1 VKSLRAITSLILT
14 LSFSSGVSA
23 QTPTAG
29 APPAA
34 VSPVTVS
41 LLPDYVSLETATE
54 QFLRKNL
61 ALEAARLEIGVAE
74 AERVGARLRPR
85 PGLTVSAEN
94 LRLSGET
101 PASRL
106 QEFGVA
112 VAQPIELGNRKALRM
127 EVAERTVSVSE
138 ARLTEVLRR
147 HLYDLKRTYYESVLA
162 RAILGIEQENRA
174 NFDGLLR
181 FNTVRF
187 EEGYIAE
194 GDLLKVRLERIRFD
208 FAVANAELAFRKTKI
223 RLLELIGEPDFERAA
238 KVDVSN
244 RLQVPVVS
252 LDLAQLRDSALANRP
267 EVKVAEAEVA
277 LTDASFKLERSRAR
291 GEVTPYLGYKRVGV
305 DNTVLAGVT
314 VPLPFGNRNQS
325 GIARAEAEQKVA
337 EATLRLARNRALA
350 DVEAAFRSYETAR
363 EQVRA
368 YETGLLKQADESRE
382 IQLGAYQ
389 EGAAELIT
397 LIEAQKTRTE
407 IRANY
412 YRAIFDYYT
421 SIFQLEM
428 ATGIDIKL

>member
-1 VKSLRAITSLILT
+1 MKNLRAITSLMLA
-14 LSFSSGVSA
+14 LSFPVTLWA
-23 QTPTAG
+23 QTP
-29 APPAA
+29 APGGPPVA
-34 VSPVTVS
+34 VS
-41 LLPDYVSLETATE
+41 LAPDYVSLESATE

-61 ALEAARLEIGVAE
+61 SVEAARLEVGVAE
-74 AERVGARLRPR
+74 AERIGARLRPR

-101 PASRL
+101 AAGRL

-112 VAQPIELGNRKALRM
+112 VTQPIELGNRKALRM

-138 ARLTEVLRR
+138 ARLTDVLRR
-147 HLYDLKRTYYESVLA
+147 QLFDLKRTYYESVLS
-162 RAILGIEQENRA
+162 RALLGIEQENRD
-174 NFDGLLR
+174 NFEGLLQ
-181 FNTVRF
+181 FNKARF

-194 GDLLKVRLERIRFD
+194 GDLLKVRLERIKFD

-223 RLLELIGEPDFERAA
+223 RLLELIGEPDFDRAG
-238 KVDVSN
+238 KLDVIS
-244 RLQVPVVS
+244 RLQMPTIG
-252 LDLAQLRDSALANRP
+252 LDLAQLRAAALTNRP

-277 LTDASFKLERSRAR
+277 LAESAIRLERSRAR
-291 GEVTPYLGYKRVGV
+291 GEVTPYAGYKRVGV

-325 GIARAEAEQKVA
+325 GIARAEAEQRVA
-337 EATLRLARNRALA
+337 ETKLQFVRHRALA
-350 DVEAAFRSYETAR
+350 EVEAAFRAYETAR

-368 YETGLLKQADESRE
+368 YETGLLRQADESRE
-382 IQLGAYQ
+382 IQLAAYQ

-412 YRAIFDYYT
+412 YRAIFDYYS
-421 SIFQLEM
+421 SIFQLEL
-428 ATGIDIKL
+428 ATGTNIKL

>member
-1 VKSLRAITSLILT
+1 MKKLRAITSLLLILWTPLT
-14 LSFSSGVSA
+14 LLA
-23 QTPTAG
+23 QTP
-29 APPAA
+29 
-34 VSPVTVS
+34 STVS
-41 LLPDYVSLETATE
+41 SDYLSLETVLD

-61 ALEAARLEIGVAE
+61 SVEAARLEVGVAE
-74 AERVGARLRPR
+74 AERIGARLRPR
-85 PGLTVSAEN
+85 PGLTISAEN

-106 QEFGVA
+106 QEYGIS

-147 HLYDLKRTYYESVLA
+147 QLFDLKRTYYESVLA
-162 RAILGIEQENRA
+162 RVLLDTEQENRD
-174 NFDGLLR
+174 NFEGLVK

-194 GDLLKVRLERIRFD
+194 GELLKVRLERTKFD
-208 FAVANAELAFRKTKI
+208 FAVANAELGLRRAKI
-223 RLLELIGEPDFERAA
+223 RLLELIGERDFERALR
-238 KVDVSN
+238 VETSN
-244 RLQVPVVS
+244 RLQIPPVN
-252 LDLAQLRDSALANRP
+252 LNLAQLKETALVNRP
-267 EVKVAEAEVA
+267 EIKVAEAELA
-277 LTDASFKLERSRAR
+277 LAGVSIKLERSRAK

-314 VPLPFGNRNQS
+314 VPLPIGNRNQS
-325 GIARAEAEQKVA
+325 GIARSEAEQKVS
-337 EATLRLARNRALA
+337 ETNLNLVRNRTLA
-350 DVEAAFRSYETAR
+350 EVETAYRAYETAR

-368 YETGLLKQADESRE
+368 YEAGLLKQADESRE

-389 EGAAELIT
+389 EGATELIT

-407 IRANY
+407 VRANY

-421 SIFQLEM
+421 SIFQLEL
-428 ATGIDIKL
+428 ATGTDIKI

>member
-1 VKSLRAITSLILT
+1 VKQTVKKLRAITSLLLVLWMPLT
-14 LSFSSGVSA
+14 LLG
-23 QTPTAG
+23 QTPL
-29 APPAA
+29 
-34 VSPVTVS
+34 S
-41 LLPDYVSLETATE
+41 PDYLSLETATD

-61 ALEAARLEIGVAE
+61 AVEAARLEVGVAE
-74 AERVGARLRPR
+74 AERIGAGLRPR

-106 QEFGVA
+106 HEYGIS

-147 HLYDLKRTYYESVLA
+147 QLFDVKRTYYESVLA
-162 RAILGIEQENRA
+162 RVLLEIEQENRD
-174 NFDGLLR
+174 NFEGLVK

-194 GDLLKVRLERIRFD
+194 GDLLKVRLERTKFD
-208 FAVANAELAFRKTKI
+208 FAVANAQLALRKAKI
-223 RLLELIGEPDFERAA
+223 RLLELIGERDFERA
-238 KVDVSN
+238 VRLEISN
-244 RLQVPVVS
+244 RLQAPPA
-252 LDLAQLRDSALANRP
+252 DLNLMQLKETALVNRP
-267 EVKVAEAEVA
+267 EIKVAEAELA
-277 LTDASFKLERSRAR
+277 LAQSSIKLERSRAK
-291 GEVTPYLGYKRVGV
+291 GEVTPYGGYKRVGV
-305 DNTVLAGVT
+305 DNTLLAGVT
-314 VPLPFGNRNQS
+314 VPLPIGNRNQS

-337 EATLRLARNRALA
+337 ETSLSFVRNRTLA
-350 DVEAAFRSYETAR
+350 EVDAAYRAYETAR

-368 YETGLLKQADESRE
+368 YEAGLLKQADESRE

-389 EGAAELIT
+389 EGATELIT

-407 IRANY
+407 VRASY

-421 SIFQLEM
+421 SIFQLEL
-428 ATGIDIKL
+428 ATGTDIKI

>member
-1 VKSLRAITSLILT
+1 MKKLRAITSLLLVLWMPLT
-14 LSFSSGVSA
+14 LLG
-23 QTPTAG
+23 QTPL
-29 APPAA
+29 
-34 VSPVTVS
+34 S
-41 LLPDYVSLETATE
+41 PDYLSLETATD

-61 ALEAARLEIGVAE
+61 AVEAARLEVGVAE
-74 AERVGARLRPR
+74 AERIGAGLRPR

-106 QEFGVA
+106 HEYGIS

-147 HLYDLKRTYYESVLA
+147 QLFDVKRTYYESVLA
-162 RAILGIEQENRA
+162 RVLLEIEQENRD
-174 NFDGLLR
+174 NFEGLVK

-194 GDLLKVRLERIRFD
+194 GDLLKVRLERTKFD
-208 FAVANAELAFRKTKI
+208 FAVANAQLALRRAKI
-223 RLLELIGEPDFERAA
+223 RLLELIGERDFERA
-238 KVDVSN
+238 VRLEISN
-244 RLQVPVVS
+244 RLQAPPV
-252 LDLAQLRDSALANRP
+252 DLNLMQLKETALVNRP
-267 EVKVAEAEVA
+267 EIKVAEAELA
-277 LTDASFKLERSRAR
+277 LAQSSIKLERSRAK
-291 GEVTPYLGYKRVGV
+291 GEVTPYAGYKRVGV
-305 DNTVLAGVT
+305 DNTLLAGVT
-314 VPLPFGNRNQS
+314 VPLPIGNRNQS

-337 EATLRLARNRALA
+337 ETSLSFVRNRTLA
-350 DVEAAFRSYETAR
+350 EVDAAYRAYETAR

-368 YETGLLKQADESRE
+368 YEAGLLKQADESRE

-389 EGAAELIT
+389 EGATELIT

-407 IRANY
+407 VRASY

-421 SIFQLEM
+421 SIFQLEL
-428 ATGIDIKL
+428 ATGTDIKI

>member
-1 VKSLRAITSLILT
+1 VKLTVKKLRAITSLLLVLWMPLT
-14 LSFSSGVSA
+14 LLG
-23 QTPTAG
+23 QTPL
-29 APPAA
+29 
-34 VSPVTVS
+34 S
-41 LLPDYVSLETATE
+41 PDYLSLETATD

-61 ALEAARLEIGVAE
+61 AVEAARLEVGVAE
-74 AERVGARLRPR
+74 AERIGAGLRPR

-106 QEFGVA
+106 HEYGIS

-147 HLYDLKRTYYESVLA
+147 QLFDVKRTYYESVLA
-162 RAILGIEQENRA
+162 RVLLEIEQENRD
-174 NFDGLLR
+174 NFEGLVK

-194 GDLLKVRLERIRFD
+194 GDLLKVRLERTKFD
-208 FAVANAELAFRKTKI
+208 FAVANAQLAFRRAKI
-223 RLLELIGEPDFERAA
+223 RLLELIGERDFERA
-238 KVDVSN
+238 VRLEISN
-244 RLQVPVVS
+244 RLQAPPV
-252 LDLAQLRDSALANRP
+252 DLNLMQLKETALVNRP
-267 EVKVAEAEVA
+267 EIKVAEAELA
-277 LTDASFKLERSRAR
+277 LAQSSIKLERSRAK
-291 GEVTPYLGYKRVGV
+291 GEVTPYGGYKRVGV
-305 DNTVLAGVT
+305 DNTLLAGVT
-314 VPLPFGNRNQS
+314 VPLPIGNRNQS

-337 EATLRLARNRALA
+337 ETSLSFVRNRTLA
-350 DVEAAFRSYETAR
+350 EVDAAYRAYETAR

-368 YETGLLKQADESRE
+368 YEAGLLKQADESRE

-389 EGAAELIT
+389 EGATELIT

-407 IRANY
+407 VRASY

-421 SIFQLEM
+421 SIFQLEL
-428 ATGIDIKL
+428 ATGTDIKI

>member
-1 VKSLRAITSLILT
+1 MKKLRAITSLLLILWTPLT
-14 LSFSSGVSA
+14 LLA
-23 QTPTAG
+23 QTP
-29 APPAA
+29 
-34 VSPVTVS
+34 STVS
-41 LLPDYVSLETATE
+41 SDYLSLETVLD

-61 ALEAARLEIGVAE
+61 SVEAARLEVGVAE
-74 AERVGARLRPR
+74 AERIGARLRPR
-85 PGLTVSAEN
+85 PGLTISAEN

-106 QEFGVA
+106 QEYGIS

-147 HLYDLKRTYYESVLA
+147 QLFDLKRTYYESVLA
-162 RAILGIEQENRA
+162 RVLLDTEQENRD
-174 NFDGLLR
+174 NFEGLVK

-194 GDLLKVRLERIRFD
+194 GELLKVRLERTKFD
-208 FAVANAELAFRKTKI
+208 FAVANAELGLRRAKI
-223 RLLELIGEPDFERAA
+223 RLLELIGERDFERALR
-238 KVDVSN
+238 VETSN
-244 RLQVPVVS
+244 RLQIPPVD
-252 LDLAQLRDSALANRP
+252 LNLAQLKETALVNRP
-267 EVKVAEAEVA
+267 EIKVAEAELA
-277 LTDASFKLERSRAR
+277 LAGVSIKLERSRAK

-314 VPLPFGNRNQS
+314 VPLPIGNRNQS
-325 GIARAEAEQKVA
+325 GIARSEAEQKVS
-337 EATLRLARNRALA
+337 ETNLNLVRNRTLA
-350 DVEAAFRSYETAR
+350 EVETAYRAYETAR

-368 YETGLLKQADESRE
+368 YEAGLLKQADESRE

-389 EGAAELIT
+389 EGATELIT

-407 IRANY
+407 VRANY

-421 SIFQLEM
+421 SIFQLEL
-428 ATGIDIKL
+428 ATGTDIKI

>member
-1 VKSLRAITSLILT
+1 MKKLRAITSLLLILWTPLT
-14 LSFSSGVSA
+14 LLA
-23 QTPTAG
+23 QTP
-29 APPAA
+29 
-34 VSPVTVS
+34 STVS
-41 LLPDYVSLETATE
+41 SDYLSLETVLD

-61 ALEAARLEIGVAE
+61 SVEAARLEVGVAE
-74 AERVGARLRPR
+74 AERIGARLRPR
-85 PGLTVSAEN
+85 PGLTISAEN

-106 QEFGVA
+106 QEYGIS

-147 HLYDLKRTYYESVLA
+147 QLFDLKRTYYESVLA
-162 RAILGIEQENRA
+162 RVLLDTEQENRD
-174 NFDGLLR
+174 NFEGLVK

-194 GDLLKVRLERIRFD
+194 GELLKVRLERTKFD
-208 FAVANAELAFRKTKI
+208 FAVANAELGLRRAKI
-223 RLLELIGEPDFERAA
+223 RLLELIGERDFERALR
-238 KVDVSN
+238 VETSN
-244 RLQVPVVS
+244 RLQVPPVN
-252 LDLAQLRDSALANRP
+252 LNLAQLKETALVNRP
-267 EVKVAEAEVA
+267 EIKVAEAELA
-277 LTDASFKLERSRAR
+277 LAGVSIKLERSRAK

-314 VPLPFGNRNQS
+314 VPLPIGNRNQS
-325 GIARAEAEQKVA
+325 GIARSEAEQKVS
-337 EATLRLARNRALA
+337 ETNLNLVRNRTLA
-350 DVEAAFRSYETAR
+350 EVETAYRAYETAR

-368 YETGLLKQADESRE
+368 YEAGLLKQADESRE

-389 EGAAELIT
+389 EGATELIT

-407 IRANY
+407 VRANY

-421 SIFQLEM
+421 SIFQLEL
-428 ATGIDIKL
+428 ATGTDIKI